1 MHDTHTTIHTDLVH
15 NTHVGEMLQSYDC
28 EKSPQ
33 AQLEI
38 CIMNNELTD

>member
-1 MHDTHTTIHTDLVH
+1 MILTTIHYTDLVH

-28 EKSPQ
+28 EKSILQ

-38 CIMNNELTD
+38 CI